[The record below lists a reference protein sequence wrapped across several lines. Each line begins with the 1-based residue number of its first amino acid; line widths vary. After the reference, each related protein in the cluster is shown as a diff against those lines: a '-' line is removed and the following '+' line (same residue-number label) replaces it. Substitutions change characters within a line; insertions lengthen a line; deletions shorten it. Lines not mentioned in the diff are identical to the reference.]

1 MAKQIDLQMYYKKS
15 KLSSSQEH
23 LPESNVFQIAANF
36 DITLLSPWT
45 VELGDLRDLWSIFNI
60 S

>member
-1 MAKQIDLQMYYKKS
+1 MRVGGIGMAKQIDLQMYYKKS

-36 DITLLSPWT
+36 DITLLSP
-45 VELGDLRDLWSIFNI
+45 
-60 S
+60 